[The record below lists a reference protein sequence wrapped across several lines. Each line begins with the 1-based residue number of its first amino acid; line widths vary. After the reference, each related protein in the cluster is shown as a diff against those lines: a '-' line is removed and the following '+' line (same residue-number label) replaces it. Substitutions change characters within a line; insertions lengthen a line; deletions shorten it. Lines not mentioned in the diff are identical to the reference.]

1 VVFDLEKMNNLL
13 SIYFSLLMDVLLS
26 VLLLLARLTQQQMS
40 SSTLLLSAGV
50 HCLHTYAFEFM
61 GSLICDL

>member
-1 VVFDLEKMNNLL
+1 
-13 SIYFSLLMDVLLS
+13 MDVLLS

-50 HCLHTYAFEFM
+50 HCLHTYAFEFL
-61 GSLICDL
+61 GFLICDF